1 MRSEFIT
8 LETRISTQVAL
19 KPFFENRFAK
29 EGAFR
34 KFRGT
39 NLKDTY
45 YERIESERIPERL

>member
-29 EGAFR
+29 EGPFR
-34 KFRGT
+34 KFIGT
-39 NLKDTY
+39 KLTDTY
-45 YERIESERIPERL
+45 YE